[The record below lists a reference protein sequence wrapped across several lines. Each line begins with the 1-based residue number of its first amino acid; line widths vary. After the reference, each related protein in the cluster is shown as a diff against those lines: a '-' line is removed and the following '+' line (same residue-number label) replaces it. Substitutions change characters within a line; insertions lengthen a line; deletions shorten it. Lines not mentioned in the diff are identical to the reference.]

1 MDKFLNRTNTTN
13 KSDNTNI
20 KKTIQTD
27 KTQVKIQTKQPWV
40 EKYRPN
46 KLDDVVYQTN
56 VVKALQNTKTTGKLP
71 HLLLYG
77 PPGTGKTS
85 TILAVL

>member
-1 MDKFLNRTNTTN
+1 M
-13 KSDNTNI
+13 
-20 KKTIQTD
+20 
-27 KTQVKIQTKQPWV
+27 WV

-46 KLDDVVYQTN
+46 NLDELIAHEQIISTIKQLLSAN
-56 VVKALQNTKTTGKLP
+56 KLP

-85 TILAVL
+85 